1 MQSRMYEDEVF
12 CFYGSRKTSEP
23 LDMSVSIENFS
34 EFSRFFMLLEG
45 PIFLSHTHG
54 ILSH

>member
-1 MQSRMYEDEVF
+1 MYEDEVF
-12 CFYGSRKTSEP
+12 CFYGSRKAPKP
-23 LDMSVSIENFS
+23 LDVSVSIENFS